1 MADLKLYPGAINAEG
16 NTYSLR
22 LRVDGWPSHL
32 PCKASNH
39 LEITPNSNNENII
52 GLDPIPGALGLDSHI
67 ALITGL
73 KPNEKYV
80 IKPKFQ
86 ATNYDETI
94 LIRTPP
100 VSLEHPEDE
109 LVIALSSCY
118 FPSDQFVEYPIRMEN
133 FIKNNIPHLK
143 IFSGDQIYADVPA
156 AFNSISPKML
166 YQDRYQKAFQADRLG
181 GLLKKGANVFTCDD
195 HEYWNGY
202 PESMP
207 YLTRS
212 WSENKSNWEKCGQ
225 EAFWRNQGVMNM
237 IGDSPLEFERCWA
250 SYKLAGIDL
259 FISDTRTDRTNRDAN
274 KPHTLSAPQK
284 SALISW
290 INTVERIGLLV
301 IGQPLM
307 QGPIKLVNTLFDNAL
322 EDYKREYQELLSN
335 LVNNINERGVSFII
349 LTGDIHWGR
358 LVYWVPPKNSQAKLI
373 EFVASPLARVG
384 GINSLLSTEYNV
396 GVPEDVSLSS
406 SEFYKFTQ
414 KLPGFMGVKAFSTN
428 ANNFGILKLKKPY
441 TDFITA
447 GFELLNLAFPEP
459 ETAIDNWCIS
469 KNQNRCKIEDLPV

>member
-22 LRVDGWPSHL
+22 LRVDGWPAHL

-39 LEITPNSNNENII
+39 LEIAPNSNNENII

-73 KPNEKYV
+73 KPNENYE

-86 ATNYDETI
+86 ANRDKEI
-94 LIRTPP
+94 IRIRTPP
-100 VSLEHPEDE
+100 ISLDHPEEE

-118 FPSDQFVEYPIRMEN
+118 FPSDQFVGYPIRMKN

-143 IFSGDQIYADVPA
+143 IFCGDQIYADVPA
-156 AFNSISPKML
+156 AFNSIAPKLL
-166 YQDRYQKAFQADRLG
+166 YQIRYKEAFQICRLG
-181 GLLKKGANVFTCDD
+181 NLLKTGANVFTCDD

-202 PESMP
+202 PEAMP

-212 WSENKSNWEKCGQ
+212 WSENKSNWAKCGQ

-237 IGDSPLEFERCWA
+237 IGESPLEFERCWA

-259 FISDTRTDRTNRDAN
+259 FISDTRTDRTNRDSN

-284 SALISW
+284 LALISW

-307 QGPIKLVNTLFDNAL
+307 LRSTKFDNAL
-322 EDYKREYQELLSN
+322 EDYSLEYNELLDV
-335 LVNNINERGVSFII
+335 LVKNINERAVSFII

-358 LVYWVPPKNSQAKLI
+358 LVYWVSPKNSQAKLI
-373 EFVASPLARVG
+373 EFVSSPLARVG
-384 GINSLLSTEYNV
+384 GIKSLLSTEYNV
-396 GVPEDVSLSS
+396 GTPEDVTLDF
-406 SEFYKFTQ
+406 SEFYTYTN
-414 KLPGFMGVKAFSTN
+414 KLPGFMGVRAFSTN
-428 ANNFGILKLKKPY
+428 ANNFGILKINKPY
-441 TDFITA
+441 KNFITA
-447 GFELLNLAFPEP
+447 GFELFNVDFPNP
-459 ETAIDNWCIS
+459 ETAIDNWFIS
-469 KNQNRCKIEDLPV
+469 TNQNRCKIENLPI